1 MSTSLDGKVA
11 VITGAASGIG
21 RASVELFVQAG
32 ARVLA
37 ADINETAGQ
46 ALAAA
51 HPGKVA
57 FHKCDVMSE
66 DDIAVTMEVAAQ
78 TFGGLDIL
86 FNNAGAGG
94 SPTPIEEMTGELWD
108 FSQDLLLR
116 SVALGMRYAIPH
128 MKARGGGA
136 IVNTSSVAALQ
147 AGMGPIAYSA
157 AKAGVLQ
164 LTKVGAAELSKY
176 NIRVNA
182 ICPGFILT
190 NIFTPGDIP
199 SQIKTA
205 VQVTMRGAA
214 HMAQPIKRPGEA
226 DDIAQAA
233 LYLSSPASGFVTG
246 THIVV
251 DGGMTVGPRHSWDVE
266 EQARRLKEREKLWAG
281 AAELTK
287 SDA

>member
-1 MSTSLDGKVA
+1 MTTSLDGKVA

-21 RASVELFVQAG
+21 RASVERFVEAG

-37 ADINETAGQ
+37 ADIDTEAGRV
-46 ALAAA
+46 LEAAF
-51 HPGKVA
+51 PGLVA
-57 FHKCDVMSE
+57 FQRCDVTSE
-66 DDIAVTMEVAAQ
+66 DDIAVAMEIASQ

-94 SPTPIEEMTGELWD
+94 SPASLEEMTGELWD
-108 FSQDLLLR
+108 HSQDLLLR

-136 IVNTSSVAALQ
+136 IVNTASVAALS

-157 AKAGVLQ
+157 AKAGVLH
-164 LTKVGAAELSKY
+164 LSRCAAAELSKY
-176 NIRVNA
+176 GIRVNA
-182 ICPGFILT
+182 LCPGFILT
-190 NIFTPGDIP
+190 NIFTPADMP
-199 SQIKTA
+199 SQVRSA
-205 VQVTMRGAA
+205 VKASMRSAA
-214 HMAQPIKRPGEA
+214 HLAQPVARPGEA

-233 LYLSSPASGFVTG
+233 LYLASPASAFVTG
-246 THIVV
+246 THLVV
-251 DGGMTVGPRHSWDVE
+251 DGGLTVGPRHSWDPE

-281 AAELTK
+281 AAELAR

>member
-1 MSTSLDGKVA
+1 MHISLDGKVA

-21 RASVELFVQAG
+21 KASVERFVAAG

-37 ADINETAGQ
+37 ADISIEGGRALEAAFPGQ
-46 ALAAA
+46 
-51 HPGKVA
+51 VV
-57 FHKCDVMSE
+57 FQKCDVMSE
-66 DDIAVTMEVAAQ
+66 DDIAVAMEVASQ
-78 TFGGLDIL
+78 TFGGVDIL

-94 SPTPIEEMTGELWD
+94 SPTSLEEMTGELWD

-128 MKARGGGA
+128 MKQRGGGA
-136 IVNTSSVAALQ
+136 IVNTASVAALQ
-147 AGMGPIAYSA
+147 SGMGPIAYSA
-157 AKAGVLQ
+157 AKAGVLH
-164 LTKVGAAELSKY
+164 LSRCAAAELSKY

-205 VQVTMRGAA
+205 VQMTMRAGAGA
-214 HMAQPIKRPGEA
+214 AQPIQRPGEA

-233 LYLSSPASGFVTG
+233 LYLASPASGFVTG
-246 THIVV
+246 THLVV
-251 DGGMTVGPRHSWDVE
+251 DGGMTVGPRHSWDPE
-266 EQARRLKEREKLWAG
+266 EQARRLKERERLWAG
-281 AAELTK
+281 AAELAK
-287 SDA
+287 SEA

>member
-1 MSTSLDGKVA
+1 MTISLDGKVA

-21 RASVELFVQAG
+21 RASVERFVEAG
-32 ARVLA
+32 AKVLA
-37 ADINETAGQ
+37 ADIDAEGGRLLEDAFPGQ
-46 ALAAA
+46 
-51 HPGKVA
+51 VA
-57 FHKCDVMSE
+57 FHRCDVMSE
-66 DDIAVTMEVAAQ
+66 DDIAVTMEIASQ
-78 TFGGLDIL
+78 RFGGLDIL

-94 SPTPIEEMTGELWD
+94 SPTPIEEMTGALWD
-108 FSQDLLLR
+108 HSQHLLLR

-136 IVNTSSVAALQ
+136 IVNTASVAALQ

-164 LTKVGAAELSKY
+164 LTKCGAAELAKY

-190 NIFTPGDIP
+190 NIFTPGEMP
-199 SQIKTA
+199 SQIKT
-205 VQVTMRGAA
+205 VVKTTMRGAA
-214 HMAQPIKRPGEA
+214 HLAQPVARPGEA

-233 LYLSSPASGFVTG
+233 LYLASPASGFVTG
-246 THIVV
+246 THLVV

-266 EQARRLKEREKLWAG
+266 EQARRLKERDKLWAG

-287 SDA
+287 TDA